1 MANISDAQRK
11 QRLLNALP
19 PDGTSRG
26 NRALARELKWK
37 PDLYLKIRDDL
48 VTEGKVQVGRG
59 RGGSVRL
66 TKPTPVVGKKK
77 QKTAIQQAAKP
88 TRGAERKL
96 YPDFLKSLHTWAEAQ
111 GWTDKLVQQTSDQGS
126 KATGG
131 KYTRPDFVV
140 VGIKKYE
147 YTPGL
152 VRDVET
158 FEVKPLG
165 ALIDGVFEAAAHSRA
180 ATRSYLALQ
189 VAPDS
194 PTEDQLARFE
204 AECQRFGVGL
214 ITFTDPG
221 DYENWTFLVDPV
233 RTEPDPELLEQF
245 VRDQMNKKNQET
257 VRKWVR

>member
-11 QRLLNALP
+11 QRLLDALP

-26 NRALARELKWK
+26 NRALAQELKWS
-37 PDLYLKIRDDL
+37 PDLYLKIRDEL
-48 VTEGKVQVGRG
+48 VTESKVQVGRG

-66 TKPTPVVGKKK
+66 TKPAPITGIKKP
-77 QKTAIQQAAKP
+77 KTKTQHTTKP
-88 TRGAERKL
+88 TKGAERKL
-96 YPDFLKSLHTWAEAQ
+96 YPDFLKSLQTWAEAQ

-147 YTPGL
+147 YTPGV

-165 ALIDGVFEAAAHSRA
+165 APIDGVFEAAAHSRA
-180 ATRSYLALQ
+180 ATRSYLALH

-214 ITFTDPG
+214 ITFTEPG
-221 DYENWTFLVDPV
+221 AYEKWTFLVDPV

-245 VRDQMNKKNQET
+245 VRDQMIKKNQEI
-257 VRKWVR
+257 VRKWVH